1 MIKYIE
7 SITPPPLPS
16 EDPDPQFLSS
26 SLTKKLTCPIC
37 LGIVN
42 RPVQLFCER
51 IICSGCCC
59 KAIQHAYSVKCPC
72 CNDHILSSS
81 TVYPPSPLLLS
92 LLSDLML
99 SCIRKCGKAVKLQ
112 HYEKHLTSNCKSHYE
127 EEMNS
132 PSKMTLQDILR
143 KPATSPATPAE
154 LKAAH
159 HLVRRLMNQEEGT
172 SSASITVPTHGQVGD
187 PVHTYDIL

>member
-59 KAIQHAYSVKCPC
+59 KTIQHAYSVKCPC

-127 EEMNS
+127 SQETGLSRGN
-132 PSKMTLQDILR
+132 I
-143 KPATSPATPAE
+143 
-154 LKAAH
+154 
-159 HLVRRLMNQEEGT
+159 RRQPC
-172 SSASITVPTHGQVGD
+172 A
-187 PVHTYDIL
+187 